1 MRNTVERLR
10 AQNIELVV
18 ARMKKQFMDAVRRT
32 HLFDSMG
39 ENSFYSR
46 VTYALDYCWDSLGDS
61 YDRTTCPLRRQ

>member
-1 MRNTVERLR
+1 
-10 AQNIELVV
+10 
-18 ARMKKQFMDAVRRT
+18 MKKQFMDAVRRT